1 MAPASCLMNNPKR
14 RQKLPSVYSKELLPA
29 LRVIICRRGSFMP
42 RFFHRILF
50 SVLTAVL
57 FLPIASQAQE
67 QDKDQGQNS
76 QSQSGNQPDGRQ
88 RRRGAGMQG
97 QRQHM
102 AMLAQKLNLTDA
114 QKEQFQQIGRDM
126 RKQGMAIRQDSS
138 LTDDQKKEKM
148 LTLRKQA
155 HQQMFGVLTPA
166 QKNQLKQMREQHKKE
181 QDEKKSTSDQ
191 ASAKKKSGSAADDDD
206 PFAGM
211 TSDDDDGPGN
221 GGSF

>member
-1 MAPASCLMNNPKR
+1 MS
-14 RQKLPSVYSKELLPA
+14 
-29 LRVIICRRGSFMP
+29 

-50 SVLTAVL
+50 AALTSIL
-57 FLPIASQAQE
+57 LLPLSGQAQQ
-67 QDKDQGQNS
+67 QDTDQGQSS
-76 QSQSGNQPDGRQ
+76 QPPAGSERRGGRAAGFQRQ
-88 RRRGAGMQG
+88 R
-97 QRQHM
+97 QRM

-148 LTLRKQA
+148 LALRKQA
-155 HQQMFGVLTPA
+155 HQQMFGVLTQE
-166 QKNQLKQMREQHKKE
+166 QKEQLKQMREHHKKE
-181 QDEKKSTSDQ
+181 QEKDKSPGDQ
-191 ASAKKKSGSAADDDD
+191 ASSKKKAGSAASDDDD

>member
-1 MAPASCLMNNPKR
+1 
-14 RQKLPSVYSKELLPA
+14 
-29 LRVIICRRGSFMP
+29 MP

-50 SVLTAVL
+50 SVLTAAL
-57 FLPIASQAQE
+57 LLPIASQAQE
-67 QDKDQGQNS
+67 QDKAQGQNS
-76 QSQSGNQPDGRQ
+76 QSQPGSQPDGRQ
-88 RRRGAGMQG
+88 RRRGTGMQG

-138 LTDDQKKEKM
+138 LTEDQKKEKM
-148 LTLRKQA
+148 LALRKQA

-166 QKNQLKQMREQHKKE
+166 QKGQLKQMREQHKKE
-181 QDEKKSTSDQ
+181 QDEKKSTGDQ
-191 ASAKKKSGSAADDDD
+191 ASAKKKSGSAAVDDDD

-221 GGSF
+221 GRGF

>member
-1 MAPASCLMNNPKR
+1 
-14 RQKLPSVYSKELLPA
+14 
-29 LRVIICRRGSFMP
+29 MP

-50 SVLTAVL
+50 SVLTAAL
-57 FLPIASQAQE
+57 LLPIASQAQE

-76 QSQSGNQPDGRQ
+76 QSQPGSQPDGRQ
-88 RRRGAGMQG
+88 RRRGTGMQG

-138 LTDDQKKEKM
+138 LTEDQKKEKM
-148 LTLRKQA
+148 LALRKQA

-166 QKNQLKQMREQHKKE
+166 QKDQLKQIREQHKKE
-181 QDEKKSTSDQ
+181 QDEKKSTGDQ
-191 ASAKKKSGSAADDDD
+191 ASAKKKSGSAAAADDDD

-221 GGSF
+221 GRGF